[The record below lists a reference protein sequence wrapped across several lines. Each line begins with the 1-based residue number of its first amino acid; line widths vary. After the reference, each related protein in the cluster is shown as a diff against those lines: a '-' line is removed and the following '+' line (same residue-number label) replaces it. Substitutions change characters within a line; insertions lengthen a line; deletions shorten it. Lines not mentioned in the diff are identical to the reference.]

1 MSFNTVGLE
10 VHLKIARESIKKE
23 DDALVVFI
31 HWLLIKNEFLCIGL
45 GENVDV
51 PENAEKTEILPDG
64 WSSRETYAIRYL
76 DSSGKLFTLRGLKND
91 VNIIFNFVRA
101 EDLNVTSVSFNSQQE
116 VKSLSGP
123 IATMFPKYCDI
134 GNHIQ
139 NNLISPQQQELS
151 KESSTQTKPAEP
163 DRVNVCVLPQPRRDP
178 LMIGGPNIPS
188 RVDPFNYGR
197 SDLDPLSGM
206 GGSPGGGMLFDPFS
220 QDRRSRIDPNA
231 GLPGPG
237 LPRGAI
243 PPGARFDPFGPPD
256 PESDF
261 GLRGPD
267 SRPRSGPRLPGTGS
281 NPDMLPPGY
290 DDMFM

>member
-45 GENVDV
+45 GENV
-51 PENAEKTEILPDG
+51 
-64 WSSRETYAIRYL
+64 SSNLTR
-76 DSSGKLFTLRGLKND
+76 
-91 VNIIFNFVRA
+91 
-101 EDLNVTSVSFNSQQE
+101 
-116 VKSLSGP
+116 SL
-123 IATMFPKYCDI
+123 
-134 GNHIQ
+134 
-139 NNLISPQQQELS
+139 
-151 KESSTQTKPAEP
+151 
-163 DRVNVCVLPQPRRDP
+163 
-178 LMIGGPNIPS
+178 
-188 RVDPFNYGR
+188 DPFNYGR